1 MVHVAE
7 VVTPSLGRDRPDW
20 VCFHYGEGGITR
32 YVPHPLRMFHV
43 HVFDLGIPR
52 VRSSVAST
60 SLGAGF
66 EPTTE
71 RLTAARST
79 TELSKK
85 ERLLGYLRFV
95 PRQVGLLGIERLA

>member
-7 VVTPSLGRDRPDW
+7 VVTSPSGRDRPDW

-60 SLGAGF
+60 SPGVGV

-79 TELSKK
+79 TELSK
-85 ERLLGYLRFV
+85 
-95 PRQVGLLGIERLA
+95 I

>member
-1 MVHVAE
+1 
-7 VVTPSLGRDRPDW
+7 
-20 VCFHYGEGGITR
+20 
-32 YVPHPLRMFHV
+32 MFHV

-60 SLGAGF
+60 SPGVGV

-79 TELSKK
+79 AELPRIKTVN
-85 ERLLGYLRFV
+85 LTFVDHANLRFEEWYV
-95 PRQVGLLGIERLA
+95 VLDDEFHHDVHALSC